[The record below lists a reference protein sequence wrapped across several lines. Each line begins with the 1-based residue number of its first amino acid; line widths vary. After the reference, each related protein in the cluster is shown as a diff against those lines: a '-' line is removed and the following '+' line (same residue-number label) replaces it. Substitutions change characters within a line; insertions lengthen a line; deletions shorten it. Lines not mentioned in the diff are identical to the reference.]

1 MIGSVVGWIAGKL
14 FFGGNKSALNIV
26 PAIVIA
32 VVVAGGAY
40 YAGRGMQALK
50 SRGTVNAL
58 TEELAQAKSK
68 AAEDAKS
75 FQESVRAAEFA
86 HNEAL
91 IARDAAHQADLM
103 RQSAAITDARQ
114 RAAEATQRFDALN
127 NQLVRIH
134 NETPAVACAVPADR
148 LSVLDAAE
156 RAANAAGASSA
167 PAAPAGR
174 GR

>member
-50 SRGTVNAL
+50 GRGVVKAL
-58 TEELAQAKSK
+58 TEELETVKAREASAAKSYQE
-68 AAEDAKS
+68 AAL
-75 FQESVRAAEFA
+75 AAEFA

-91 IARDAAHQADLM
+91 IARDAAHQADLR
-103 RQSAAITDARQ
+103 RQSEAITQARQ
-114 RAAEATQRFDALN
+114 RAAEATQRFESLN

-134 NETPAVACAVPADR
+134 NEAPAVACDIPPDR
-148 LSVLDAAE
+148 LSVLEAAA
-156 RAANAAGASSA
+156 RAANAAGTGGATPASS
-167 PAAPAGR
+167 GDR
-174 GR
+174 